1 MRNVT
6 TFTVVPKLPASLAKL
21 TALASNYWWCW
32 EPDAIELFQRID
44 RDIWAETG
52 QNPVR
57 LLGEVS
63 QDRLETLSRD
73 ESYLSHLERVA
84 QRQQHYLTSANWMEK
99 HPEIAPDF
107 NVVYLSAEFGIHESL
122 SVYSGGLGV
131 LAGDHLKSASD
142 LGIPFMGVGLLY
154 REGYHRQYLNADGWQ
169 QERYPHNDV
178 YQLPLTLVR
187 DDSGNPLTVS
197 LALPESEVSVRVWEC
212 RVGRAPLY
220 LLDTD
225 FEANDENQREIT
237 ARLYGGDRD
246 TRIRQEIVLGMGA
259 VRVLK
264 AMGHVP
270 TVYHM
275 NEGHSA
281 FMVLERIRQLMHGE
295 GLDFD
300 HALEAVKAASVFT
313 THTPVPAGND
323 TFEPTMIEQFFEGFT
338 EDVGIT
344 MDRLLAL
351 GRQDPADANEPFNM
365 TVLAINA
372 SNFANGVAKLHGETA
387 RGMWSRVWPGVPMD
401 EVPITSITNGIHP
414 RFWISREIAELF
426 DLYIGPAWIS
436 NPSDP
441 EVWKQIWSIPD
452 AELWR
457 MHERRR
463 ERLVGFSRRHVAAF
477 VQQRGG
483 STAELHAAAEILDPE
498 VLTIGIARRFATY
511 KRLTLILSDLD
522 RTLKLLRH
530 DTRPVQLVF
539 SGKAH
544 PQDTQGKEFIRDIVH
559 FIRANDLQHRV
570 VFLEDYDINV
580 ARHMVQGVDCWLNTP
595 RRPLEASG
603 TSGMKAAANGAL
615 NISIPDGW
623 WAEAELLGEHGW
635 SIGSGERYEHTDEQ
649 DRVESEALYETIE
662 RDVAPLFYGRG
673 SDGLPRDWI
682 HRMKASIEQCLP
694 VFNTHR
700 MVSEY
705 AEKAYAPSMARRVAL
720 RADGRA
726 RSKALASWK
735 QVVRGAWPDVE
746 VASVESGPTEGL
758 AYGSDLSVTATVR
771 LGALT
776 DKDVSVEVYYGGV
789 DTYRQLNTGTAVLMK
804 CAGVLEDGLY
814 RYEGAVPCDE
824 TGRLGFAVR
833 VTPCHEDLA
842 HQHELGLI
850 AWA

>member
-21 TALASNYWWCW
+21 SALAWNYWWCW
-32 EPDAIELFQRID
+32 EPEAIELFQRVD
-44 RDIWAETG
+44 REIWAETG

-63 QDRLETLSRD
+63 QERLEELSKD
-73 ESYLSHLERVA
+73 ESYLSNLERVA
-84 QRQQHYLTSANWMEK
+84 VQQEQYLTSDGWLER
-99 HPEIAPDF
+99 HPDVSSDF

-142 LGIPFMGVGLLY
+142 LGVPLTGVGLLY

-169 QERYPHNDV
+169 QERYPRNDV
-178 YQLPLTLVR
+178 HQLPLTLVR
-187 DDSGNPLTVS
+187 DVKGDPLTVTI
-197 LALPESEVSVRVWEC
+197 ALPEREVSIRAWEC
-212 RVGRAPLY
+212 HIGRVPLF

-225 FEANDENQREIT
+225 FEANGEDEREIT

-259 VRVLK
+259 VRMLK
-264 AMGHVP
+264 AMGRTP

-281 FMVLERIRQLMHGE
+281 FMALERIRQMMKAEQLE
-295 GLDFD
+295 FD
-300 HALEAVKAASVFT
+300 HALESVKAASVFT

-323 TFEPTMIEQFFEGFT
+323 TFDPAMVEHFFKGYAA
-338 EDVGIT
+338 DVGIS
-344 MDRLLAL
+344 MKRLLAL
-351 GRQDPADANEPFNM
+351 GRQDPSDKAEPFNM
-365 TVLAINA
+365 TVLAINT
-372 SNFANGVAKLHGETA
+372 SSFANGVAKLHGATA
-387 RGMWSRVWPGVPMD
+387 RGMWSRVWPNVPVE

-441 EVWKQIWSIPD
+441 EVWKQIANLPD

-463 ERLVGFSRRHVAAF
+463 ERLVGYARRHVTACLEK
-477 VQQRGG
+477 RGG

-530 DTRPVQLVF
+530 PSRPIQLVF

-544 PQDTQGKEFIRDIVH
+544 PQDTQGKECIRDIIH
-559 FIRANDLQHRV
+559 FIRANELQHRV

-635 SIGSGERYEHTDEQ
+635 SIGHGERYEQTDEQ
-649 DRVESEALYETIE
+649 DRVESEALYEIIE
-662 RDVAPLFYGRG
+662 RDITSLFYDRG
-673 SDGLPRDWI
+673 GDGLPREWI
-682 HRMKASIEQCLP
+682 RRMKSSIEHCLP

-705 AEKAYAPSMARRVAL
+705 ADRAYAPAMKRRMTL
-720 RADGRA
+720 RENGRA
-726 RSKALASWK
+726 GSKALADWK
-735 QVVRGAWPDVE
+735 AKVRGEWPNVS
-746 VASVESGPTEGL
+746 VASVESGPTVGL
-758 AYGSDLSVTATVR
+758 VFGSDLKVTATVQ
-771 LGALT
+771 LGSLT
-776 DKDVSVEVYYGGV
+776 KEDVNVEVYYGSV
-789 DTYRQLNTGTAVLMK
+789 DTYRQLKTGTALSMT
-804 CAGVLEDGLY
+804 CTDELGDGLY
-814 RYEGAVPCDE
+814 RYEGAVPCDK
-824 TGRLGFAVR
+824 TGQLGFEVR
-833 VTPCHEDLA
+833 ITPKHKDLA
-842 HQHELGLI
+842 NPHELGLI